1 MSADYA
7 PHARAVAL
15 FEALVERPV
24 QELCQRP
31 ADLVRALG
39 RPPATA
45 YRAVA
50 EAEASGLLQRDA
62 QEHYRRGGL
71 SCSIGLS
78 ALGFGDLAHYAEPIL
93 VDLRE
98 AVRLTSVLA
107 VAKGT
112 EVRIGPYSLGRGVG
126 YLRPVPLCSV
136 LARHFSEGRP
146 QVDLQLSMPTVGQ
159 VWMSAVGLGR
169 QGDSQCLIGVL
180 TRKRLTE
187 GEASVEQRL
196 RHVTERLVWKGDS
209 P

>member
-1 MSADYA
+1 MSGDYA

-39 RPPATA
+39 RAPATG

-62 QEHYRRGGL
+62 QEHYRRGDL

-78 ALGFGDLAHYAEPIL
+78 ALGFGDLAHFAEPIL

-98 AVRLTSVLA
+98 SVRLTSVLA

-112 EVRIGPYSLGRGVG
+112 EVRIGPYSLGRGAG
-126 YLRPVPLCSV
+126 YLRPVPVCSV
-136 LARHFSEGRP
+136 LVQHVFDGRP

-159 VWMSAVGLGR
+159 VWMNAVVLGR
-169 QGDSQCLIGVL
+169 QGDAQCLIGVL
-180 TRKRLTE
+180 TRQQLID
-187 GEASVEQRL
+187 GEASVDQKL
-196 RHVTERLVWKGDS
+196 RHVTERLVWKGDG